1 MGTRGKLLSLVANE
15 SGPGMTSPVAELV
28 LGVKGVV
35 EKTML
40 IPQLVAFVR
49 KLQRQP
55 QQPPEVPPGSV
66 SSSKERRFVL
76 LGLEHEFPTVPVPPA
91 KRRLWTMAVMALA
104 IGGLVLGGVL
114 LFSKDSRERSAE
126 YRSDSGSSG
135 NREENP
141 SFPVNVNTA
150 TVQELDA
157 IPYVSS
163 TVAEAI
169 IAHRPYASHED
180 LLKVPGIKE
189 RMLERIRPYTSVEPP
204 K

>member
-1 MGTRGKLLSLVANE
+1 M
-15 SGPGMTSPVAELV
+15 
-28 LGVKGVV
+28 
-35 EKTML
+35 
-40 IPQLVAFVR
+40 IQLVALVR
-49 KLQRQP
+49 KLWRQQ

-76 LGLEHEFPTVPVPPA
+76 LGLDHEFPTVPVPQA
-91 KRRLWTMAVMALA
+91 KRRLWTMAVLALV

-114 LFSKDSRERSAE
+114 LFSKDSRERPAE
-126 YRSDSGSSG
+126 YWSDSGSAGS
-135 NREENP
+135 REESP

-163 TVAEAI
+163 TVAHAI

-189 RMLERIRPYTSVEPP
+189 RILERIRPYTSVEPT